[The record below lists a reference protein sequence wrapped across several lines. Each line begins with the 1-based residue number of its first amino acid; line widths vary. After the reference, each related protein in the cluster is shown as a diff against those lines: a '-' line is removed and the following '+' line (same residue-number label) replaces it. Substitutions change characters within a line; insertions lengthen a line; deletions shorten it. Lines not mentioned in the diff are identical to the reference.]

1 MRRKRNRPEAKALR
15 HPALVAVT
23 SGRRCNICRR
33 VIKAVP
39 ADVDPRY
46 ARYCYSCRSHREQDC
61 DANRWIGRGD
71 GSGAGTGFYIF
82 G

>member
-1 MRRKRNRPEAKALR
+1 MPSKNKRIEARALR
-15 HPALVAVT
+15 PAAMVLVT

-39 ADVDPRY
+39 HDVDPHY
-46 ARYCYSCRSHREQDC
+46 ARYCYSCRTHREQDC
-61 DANRWIGRGD
+61 DASRWIGSGEEL
-71 GSGAGTGFYIF
+71 GAGTGFYIF